1 MGRWDSSGVAASDI
15 YTGQVAGTK
24 IEVTNDPKSDVFSMH
39 ISNGTAAL
47 AYLQVFDADA
57 DNVTVGTTAPT
68 YAIGVPAGHTANF
81 IFGVP
86 IVHSTGFTV
95 ASTTTRTGST
105 GAAQEVTI
113 IYTHKA

>member
-1 MGRWDSSGVAASDI
+1 MGGWDVYGVQATDI

-24 IEVTNDPKSDVFSMH
+24 IEVTNDPTSTVFCFD
-39 ISNGTAAL
+39 ISNTTAAA

-68 YAIGVPAGHTANF
+68 YAFGLAANQSKN
-81 IFGVP
+81 IMLQKP
-86 IVHSTGFTV
+86 ILHKTGFTV